1 MLTLKIQEY
10 QRTIKKKL
18 KKSLKRKLK
27 KNVGPYNNRK

>member
-10 QRTIKKKL
+10 QRTIKKL

-27 KNVGPYNNRK
+27 KNVGPYNNLK